1 MLQYDELFEQSMGRS
16 LRALGTDT
24 RHDNRLIRQ
33 AMQPFGANEVQARRS
48 PIQALG
54 WPVQPQPPQ
63 LPPLFA
69 GLLLVNGRPWTRSSR
84 PPATSLRRR
93 EIEAIANT
101 SIAAAAAPVALSR
114 APTRRVAATPHRRCQ
129 TASPARPDAAAAA
142 APAAAE
148 LPPEHGRH
156 GGRADSVF
164 PTAPHAFQPSS
175 ASTASPSLDA
185 PQSLRLPPLAQQPS
199 YPSHIG
205 SPGRPPQHLAVA
217 AAEALNPQ
225 QGHQQGHPFPSPF
238 RSRATTAASSSST
251 PRRPRRL
258 SSARLWNPT
267 NSTPRNTQPRK
278 RRTSTP
284 PAPPVPLQ
292 HPTLDGFADTSG
304 LFAAGAGD
312 YPLLTLP
319 QQRQTRH
326 SPSIRAS
333 LQIERSGSH
342 DRRVS
347 LPRSVRAS
355 YDGSRS
361 QLPTPGPQEVERE
374 PFSQAFE
381 EQAEATKAV
390 KVDKGKGKAIMAP
403 PNEEPRPSYSRDL
416 ERGPDVMESRPSN
429 VSVGDGI
436 GSALSSSNSSI
447 MGEDVHVDAGEE
459 WGPQHP
465 CYPHVNPHVPIDSH
479 EFATT
484 RIIRIRRDWLL
495 KGDLAPTFSNLYPEI
510 LDPAG
515 VSEQEF
521 RRVIEKLNGDLVL
534 IFDPYSLRNIVD
546 SLLGLVTGWL
556 WDDFGLTGIKSRLNE
571 LERWINKWNLEMEK
585 AMASEEGII
594 PPKIISLRQTG
605 YMTLDIQIPDPEIA
619 PAPSSTV
626 AGESRTALP
635 MEPAPA
641 MTA

>member
-1 MLQYDELFEQSMGRS
+1 RGSAHRQPGIVSPAAASCKRAAVP
-16 LRALGTDT
+16 LRVRTPYA
-24 RHDNRLIRQ
+24 RQ
-33 AMQPFGANEVQARRS
+33 AWAGRAAQTDKAGDGATHGPAASFSSQ
-48 PIQALG
+48 
-54 WPVQPQPPQ
+54 
-63 LPPLFA
+63 
-69 GLLLVNGRPWTRSSR
+69 LLV
-84 PPATSLRRR
+84 A
-93 EIEAIANT
+93 AIANT
-101 SIAAAAAPVALSR
+101 IITAAAPITPSR
-114 APTRRVAATPHRRCQ
+114 ASTRRVAAATRPHPHRQ
-129 TASPARPDAAAAA
+129 IASPARSDAPRPAAAVAAAAA
-142 APAAAE
+142 EP
-148 LPPEHGRH
+148 PPEHGRH
-156 GGRADSVF
+156 RGRADSVF
-164 PTAPHAFQPSS
+164 PTAPHAFHPSS
-175 ASTASPSLDA
+175 ASPSLDTL
-185 PQSLRLPPLAQQPS
+185 QSLRLPPLSQEPS
-199 YPSHIG
+199 RPGHTG
-205 SPGRPPQHLAVA
+205 SPSCSPQHLATA
-217 AAEALNPQ
+217 TAKALNPR
-225 QGHQQGHPFPSPF
+225 QGQRLQSPF
-238 RSRATTAASSSST
+238 RSRATTTASSSST

-267 NSTPRNTQPRK
+267 NSTPRSTQSRK

-292 HPTLDGFADTSG
+292 HPTLDAFSDTG
-304 LFAAGAGD
+304 DAIATGAGD

-319 QQRQTRH
+319 EQRQLRH

-342 DRRVS
+342 DHRVS

-361 QLPTPGPQEVERE
+361 QLPTPGPQEIESE
-374 PFSQAFE
+374 PCSQAVE
-381 EQAEATKAV
+381 EQTETTRGA
-390 KVDKGKGKAIMAP
+390 KVDKGKGKAIMAS
-403 PNEEPRPSYSRDL
+403 PNEDPRRSYSRDL
-416 ERGPDVMESRPSN
+416 ERGPDVLESRPSN

-447 MGEDVHVDAGEE
+447 MGEDVQADAGEE

-465 CYPHVNPHVPIDSH
+465 CYPHVNPHVPVDSH

-484 RIIRIRRDWLL
+484 RIIRIRRDWLV

-521 RRVIEKLNGDLVL
+521 RRVIEKLNGDLVS
-534 IFDPYSLRNIVD
+534 IFDPYSLRNVVD

-571 LERWINKWNLEMEK
+571 LEKWINKWNLEMEK
-585 AMASEEGII
+585 AMASEEGIV
-594 PPKIISLRQTG
+594 PPRIISLRQTG
-605 YMTLDIQIPDPEIA
+605 YMTLDIQIPDPQIA
-619 PAPSSTV
+619 PAPSSMG

-641 MTA
+641 VTA